1 MDRIAFEMND
11 FQGRPLPELAEP
23 AGYSWLIDCYGL
35 NLPLPSR
42 LVAIARRDHPHTTPD
57 WLLLRPSR
65 RPQPT
70 LAKHLAFAL
79 RREGIDLSVLDA
91 LFASVPAGEVAEVV
105 RAQPS
110 SVLSRRLWFIY
121 EWLTGERL
129 DLSDADA
136 ARYVPAVDTH
146 LQFALSGGERSR
158 RHKILNNLPGTPAFC
173 PMVRRTPALDA
184 ACALQLDARA
194 RNTAGRVH
202 PDLMARAAAFLLLN
216 DTKSSFA
223 IEGERPSSARAARW
237 GRAVAEAGQRAPD
250 RAELERLQRIVIED
264 ARFVRLGL
272 RDEGGFVGLHDRID
286 GAPLPDHISAC
297 PQDLPGLVNGI
308 AEYCARAAAGG
319 LEPVVA
325 AAAAAFGFVYVHPFE
340 DGNGRIHRWL
350 IHHVLAAAGYTPPG
364 VAFPVSA
371 AILSRIED
379 YRRVLE
385 SRSSALLPLID
396 WRATENG
403 NVEVTNDTAAF
414 YRYFDATAH
423 AEFLYECIEHTV
435 EEDLPREIHFLIA
448 FDRFAVGVKD
458 MADMPD
464 RRVEQLRGFL
474 EQNDGR
480 LSARARSREFAA
492 MTDEEAARVERLY
505 AESFKEP

>member
-1 MDRIAFEMND
+1 MND
-11 FQGRPLPELAEP
+11 FQGRALPEPAEP
-23 AGYSWLIDCYGL
+23 AGYSWLIDRYGL
-35 NLPLPSR
+35 NLPLPPR
-42 LVAIARRDHPHTTPD
+42 LTAIAGRDHPHTTPD

-70 LAKHLAFAL
+70 LAEHLAFAL
-79 RREGIDLSVLDA
+79 RREGVDLSVLDA
-91 LFASVPAGEVAEVV
+91 LFAKAPAGEVAEVV
-105 RAQPS
+105 RAQPTGAF
-110 SVLSRRLWFIY
+110 SRRLWFLY

-129 DLSDADA
+129 DLPDAGP
-136 ARYVPAVDTH
+136 ARYVPVVDTR
-146 LQFALSGGERSR
+146 LQLALSGGERSR
-158 RHKILNNLPGTPAFC
+158 RHKVFDNLPGTPAFC
-173 PMVRRTPALDA
+173 PMARRTPVLDA
-184 ACALQLDARA
+184 ARTLQLDARA
-194 RNTAGRVH
+194 RETAGRVH
-202 PDLMARAAAFLLLN
+202 PDLMARAASFLLLN

-237 GRAVAEAGQRAPD
+237 SRAIAEAGKQTPD

-272 RDEGGFVGLHDRID
+272 RHEGGFVGLHDRID
-286 GAPLPDHISAC
+286 GSPLPDHVSAR
-297 PQDLPGLVNGI
+297 PEDLPGLVNGL
-308 AEYCARAAAGG
+308 AGYCARAVAGG
-319 LEPVVA
+319 LDPVVA

-350 IHHVLAAAGYTPPG
+350 IHHVLAAADYTPPG
-364 VAFPVSA
+364 VVFPVSA

-385 SRSSALLPLID
+385 SRSSALLPFID
-396 WRATENG
+396 WRATEGG
-403 NVEVTNDTAAF
+403 NVEVLNDTAAF

-423 AEFLYECIEHTV
+423 AEFLYACIERTV
-435 EEDLPREIHFLIA
+435 EEDLPREIRFLIA
-448 FDRFAVGVKD
+448 FDRFAAGVKE

-464 RRVEQLRGFL
+464 RRLELLRGFL

-492 MTDEEAARVERLY
+492 LTDDEAVRVERLY
-505 AESFKEP
+505 AESFGEEP

>member
-1 MDRIAFEMND
+1 MDD
-11 FQGRPLPELAEP
+11 FQGRPLPEPAEP

-35 NLPLPSR
+35 NLPLPPR
-42 LVAIARRDHPHTTPD
+42 LVAVARRDHPHTTPD

-70 LAKHLAFAL
+70 LAEHLAFAL

-110 SVLSRRLWFIY
+110 SVLSRRLWFVY

-129 DLSDADA
+129 DLPDAQA
-136 ARYVPAVDTH
+136 GRYVPAVDTR
-146 LQFALSGGERSR
+146 LQFALSEGERSR
-158 RHKILNNLPGTPAFC
+158 RHKVFNNLPGTPAFC

-184 ACALQLDARA
+184 VRALQLDARA
-194 RNTAGRVH
+194 RDTAGRVH

-237 GRAVAEAGQRAPD
+237 GRAVAEAGQRAFD

-286 GAPLPDHISAC
+286 RSPLPDHISAR
-297 PQDLPGLVNGI
+297 PQDLPGLVDGI
-308 AEYCARAAAGG
+308 AAWCGRAAAGG
-319 LEPVVA
+319 LDPVVA

-364 VAFPVSA
+364 VVFPVSA

-385 SRSSALLPLID
+385 SRSSALLPFID

-423 AEFLYECIEHTV
+423 AEFLYECIERTV
-435 EEDLPREIHFLIA
+435 EEDLPREIRFLIA
-448 FDRFAVGVKD
+448 FDHFAAGVKD

-505 AESFKEP
+505 AESFGEP

>member
-1 MDRIAFEMND
+1 MND
-11 FQGRPLPELAEP
+11 FRDRPLPELAEP
-23 AGYSWLIDCYGL
+23 VGYAWLIDRYGL
-35 NLPLPSR
+35 DLPFPPR
-42 LVAIARRDHPHTTPD
+42 LAAIARRHHPRSTPD
-57 WLLLRPSR
+57 WLLLAPPHRPR
-65 RPQPT
+65 PT
-70 LAKHLAFAL
+70 LVGHLGFAF
-79 RREGIDLSVLDA
+79 RREGIDLSVLEA
-91 LFASVPAGEVAEVV
+91 LFASVPAKEVAAAV
-105 RAQPS
+105 RAQPTGAF
-110 SVLSRRLWFIY
+110 SRRLWFIY

-129 DLSDADA
+129 DLPDVGAV
-136 ARYVPAVDTH
+136 RYVPAVDAR
-146 LQFALSGGERSR
+146 LQFALAEGERSR
-158 RHKILNNLPGTPAFC
+158 RHKVLNNLPGTPAFC

-184 ACALQLDARA
+184 VRALQLDARA
-194 RNTAGRVH
+194 RDTAGRVH
-202 PDLMARAAAFLLLN
+202 PDLMAHAAAFLLLN

-286 GAPLPDHISAC
+286 RSPLPDHISAR
-297 PQDLPGLVNGI
+297 PEDLPELVNGI

-319 LEPVVA
+319 LDPVVA

-350 IHHVLAAAGYTPPG
+350 IHHVLAATGYTPPG
-364 VAFPVSA
+364 VVFPVSA
-371 AILSRIED
+371 AILSRIDD

-385 SRSSALLPLID
+385 SRSSALLPFID

-423 AEFLYECIEHTV
+423 AEFLYECIERTV
-435 EEDLPREIHFLIA
+435 DEDLPREIRFLIA
-448 FDRFAVGVKD
+448 FDRFAAGVKD

-505 AESFKEP
+505 AESFGEP

>member
-1 MDRIAFEMND
+1 MDD
-11 FQGRPLPELAEP
+11 FQGRPLPEPAEP

-35 NLPLPSR
+35 NLPLPPR
-42 LVAIARRDHPHTTPD
+42 LVAVARRDHPHTTPD

-70 LAKHLAFAL
+70 LAEHLAFAL
-79 RREGIDLSVLDA
+79 RREGIDHSVLDA

-110 SVLSRRLWFIY
+110 SVLFRRLWFLY

-129 DLSDADA
+129 DLPDAGA
-136 ARYVPAVDTH
+136 VRYVPAVDAR
-146 LQFALSGGERSR
+146 LQFALAEGERSR
-158 RHKILNNLPGTPAFC
+158 RHKVLNNLPGTPAFC

-184 ACALQLDARA
+184 VRALQLDARA
-194 RNTAGRVH
+194 RDTAGRVH

-319 LEPVVA
+319 LDPVVA

-364 VAFPVSA
+364 VVFPVSA

-385 SRSSALLPLID
+385 SRSSALLPFID

-423 AEFLYECIEHTV
+423 AEFLYECIERTV
-435 EEDLPREIHFLIA
+435 EEDLPREFRFLIA
-448 FDRFAVGVKD
+448 FDRFAAGVKD

-464 RRVEQLRGFL
+464 RRVELLRGFL

-505 AESFKEP
+505 AENFGEP

>member
-1 MDRIAFEMND
+1 MDD
-11 FQGRPLPELAEP
+11 FQGRPLPEPAEP

-35 NLPLPSR
+35 NLPLPPR
-42 LVAIARRDHPHTTPD
+42 LVAVARRDHPHTTPD

-70 LAKHLAFAL
+70 LAEHLAFAL

-129 DLSDADA
+129 DLPDAGA
-136 ARYVPAVDTH
+136 VRYVPAVDAR
-146 LQFALSGGERSR
+146 LQFALAEGERSR
-158 RHKILNNLPGTPAFC
+158 RYKVLNNLPGTPAFC

-184 ACALQLDARA
+184 VRALQLDARA
-194 RNTAGRVH
+194 RETAGRVH

-216 DTKSSFA
+216 DTTSSFA

-237 GRAVAEAGQRAPD
+237 GRAIAGAGQRAPD

-286 GAPLPDHISAC
+286 GAPLPDHISAR
-297 PQDLPGLVNGI
+297 PEDLPELVNGI

-319 LEPVVA
+319 LDPVVA

-364 VAFPVSA
+364 VVFPVSA

-385 SRSSALLPLID
+385 SRSSALLPFID

-423 AEFLYECIEHTV
+423 AEFLYECIERTV
-435 EEDLPREIHFLIA
+435 EEDLPREIRFLIA
-448 FDRFAVGVKD
+448 FDRFAAGVRD

-505 AESFKEP
+505 AESFGEP

>member
-1 MDRIAFEMND
+1 MDD
-11 FQGRPLPELAEP
+11 FQGRPLPEPAEP

-35 NLPLPSR
+35 NLPLPPR
-42 LVAIARRDHPHTTPD
+42 LVAVARRDHPHTTPD

-70 LAKHLAFAL
+70 LAEHLAFAL

-91 LFASVPAGEVAEVV
+91 LFASVPAGEVADVV

-129 DLSDADA
+129 DLPDAGA
-136 ARYVPAVDTH
+136 VRYVPAVDAR
-146 LQFALSGGERSR
+146 LQFALAEGERSR
-158 RHKILNNLPGTPAFC
+158 RHKVLNNLPGTPAFC

-184 ACALQLDARA
+184 VRALQLDARA
-194 RNTAGRVH
+194 RDTAGRVH

-286 GAPLPDHISAC
+286 RSPLPDHISAR
-297 PQDLPGLVNGI
+297 PQDLPELVNGI
-308 AEYCARAAAGG
+308 AEYCTRAAAGG
-319 LEPVVA
+319 LDPVVA

-364 VAFPVSA
+364 VVFPVSA

-385 SRSSALLPLID
+385 SRSSALLPFID

-423 AEFLYECIEHTV
+423 AEFLYECIERTV
-435 EEDLPREIHFLIA
+435 EEDLPREIRFLIA
-448 FDRFAVGVKD
+448 FDRFAAGVKD

-464 RRVEQLRGFL
+464 RRVELLRGFL

-505 AESFKEP
+505 AESFGEA

>member
-1 MDRIAFEMND
+1 MND
-11 FQGRPLPELAEP
+11 FQGRALPEPAEP
-23 AGYSWLIDCYGL
+23 AGYSWLIDRYGL

-42 LVAIARRDHPHTTPD
+42 LAAIAGRDHPRTTPN

-70 LAKHLAFAL
+70 LAEHLAFAF
-79 RREGIDLSVLDA
+79 RREGIDLSVLNT
-91 LFASVPAGEVAEVV
+91 LFAVVPAGEVAAAV
-105 RAQPS
+105 RAQPAGA
-110 SVLSRRLWFIY
+110 LSRRLWFIY

-129 DLSDADA
+129 DLPDDSA
-136 ARYVPAVDTH
+136 ARYVPAVDTR
-146 LQFALSGGERSR
+146 LQFALAGGERSR
-158 RHKILNNLPGTPAFC
+158 RHKVLDNLPGTPAFC
-173 PMVRRTPALDA
+173 PMARRTPALDA
-184 ACALQLDARA
+184 ARALQLDTRA
-194 RNTAGRVH
+194 RETAGRVH
-202 PDLMARAAAFLLLN
+202 PDLMARAASFLLLN

-237 GRAVAEAGQRAPD
+237 GRAIAEAGRRAPD

-272 RDEGGFVGLHDRID
+272 RNEGGFVGLHDRID
-286 GAPLPDHISAC
+286 GSPLPDHISAR
-297 PQDLPGLVNGI
+297 PEDLPGLASGI
-308 AEYCARAAAGG
+308 AEYCARAVAGG
-319 LEPVVA
+319 LDPVVA
-325 AAAAAFGFVYVHPFE
+325 AAVAAFGFVYVHPFE

-364 VAFPVSA
+364 VVFPVSA

-385 SRSSALLPLID
+385 SRSSALLPFID
-396 WRATENG
+396 WRATEGG
-403 NVEVTNDTAAF
+403 NVEVLNDTAAF

-423 AEFLYECIEHTV
+423 AEFLYGCIQRTV
-435 EEDLPREIHFLIA
+435 EEDLPREIRFLVA
-448 FDRFAVGVKD
+448 FDRFAAGVKE

-464 RRVEQLRGFL
+464 RRLELLRGFL
-474 EQNDGR
+474 EQNGGR

-492 MTDEEAARVERLY
+492 LTDDEAAQIERLY
-505 AESFKEP
+505 TESFGEP

>member
-1 MDRIAFEMND
+1 MSD
-11 FQGRPLPELAEP
+11 FRGHPLPEPAEP
-23 AGYSWLIDCYGL
+23 AGYAWLIDRYGL
-35 NLPLPSR
+35 DLPLPPR
-42 LVAIARRDHPHTTPD
+42 LAAIARRHHPRSTPD
-57 WLLLRPSR
+57 WLLLPPPHRPR
-65 RPQPT
+65 PT
-70 LAKHLAFAL
+70 LAGQLAFAF

-91 LFASVPAGEVAEVV
+91 LFAKVSAEEVAAAVC
-105 RAQPS
+105 AQPTGAF
-110 SVLSRRLWFIY
+110 SRRLWFLH
-121 EWLTGERL
+121 EWLSGERL
-129 DLSDADA
+129 DLPDAGTV
-136 ARYVPAVDTH
+136 RYVPAVDAR
-146 LQFALSGGERSR
+146 LQFALAEGERSR
-158 RHKILNNLPGTPAFC
+158 RHKVLNNLPGTPAFC

-184 ACALQLDARA
+184 VRALQLDARA
-194 RNTAGRVH
+194 RDTAGRVH

-237 GRAVAEAGQRAPD
+237 GRAVAEAGQRAFD

-286 GAPLPDHISAC
+286 GAPLPDHISAR
-297 PQDLPGLVNGI
+297 PQDLPGLVDGI

-319 LEPVVA
+319 LDPVVA

-364 VAFPVSA
+364 VVFPVSA
-371 AILSRIED
+371 AILGRIED

-385 SRSSALLPLID
+385 SRSTALLPFID
-396 WRATENG
+396 WRATDNG
-403 NVEVTNDTAAF
+403 NVEVLNDTAAF

-423 AEFLYECIEHTV
+423 AEFLYECIERTV
-435 EEDLPREIHFLIA
+435 EEDLPREIRFLIA
-448 FDRFAVGVKD
+448 FDRFAAGVKD

-492 MTDEEAARVERLY
+492 MTDDEATRVERLY
-505 AESFKEP
+505 AESFGEP

>member
-1 MDRIAFEMND
+1 MDD
-11 FQGRPLPELAEP
+11 FQGRPLPEPAEP

-35 NLPLPSR
+35 NLPLPPR

-70 LAKHLAFAL
+70 LAEHLAFAL

-91 LFASVPAGEVAEVV
+91 LFARVPAGEVAEVV

-129 DLSDADA
+129 DLPDAGA
-136 ARYVPAVDTH
+136 VRYVPAVDAR
-146 LQFALSGGERSR
+146 LQFALAEGERSR

-173 PMVRRTPALDA
+173 PMVRRTPAFDA
-184 ACALQLDARA
+184 VRALQLDARA
-194 RNTAGRVH
+194 RDTAGRVH

-237 GRAVAEAGQRAPD
+237 GRAVAEAGQRAFD
-250 RAELERLQRIVIED
+250 RTELERLQRIVIED

-286 GAPLPDHISAC
+286 RSPLPDHISAR
-297 PQDLPGLVNGI
+297 PQDLPELVNGI

-319 LEPVVA
+319 LDPVVA
-325 AAAAAFGFVYVHPFE
+325 ASAAAFGFVYVHPFE

-364 VAFPVSA
+364 VVFPVSA

-385 SRSSALLPLID
+385 SRSSALLPFID

-403 NVEVTNDTAAF
+403 NVEVRNDTAAF

-423 AEFLYECIEHTV
+423 AEFLYECIERTV
-435 EEDLPREIHFLIA
+435 EEDLPREIRFLIA
-448 FDRFAVGVKD
+448 FDRFAAGVKD
-458 MADMPD
+458 IADMPD
-464 RRVEQLRGFL
+464 RRVELLRVFL

-480 LSARARSREFAA
+480 LSTRARSREFAA
-492 MTDEEAARVERLY
+492 LTDEEAARVERLY
-505 AESFKEP
+505 AESFEEA

>member
-1 MDRIAFEMND
+1 MSDVR
-11 FQGRPLPELAEP
+11 GHPLPEPAEP
-23 AGYSWLIDCYGL
+23 AGYAWLIDRYGL
-35 NLPLPSR
+35 DLPLPPR
-42 LVAIARRDHPHTTPD
+42 LAAIARRHHPRSTPD
-57 WLLLRPSR
+57 WLLLPPPHRPR
-65 RPQPT
+65 PT
-70 LAKHLAFAL
+70 LVGQLAFAF

-91 LFASVPAGEVAEVV
+91 LFAKVSAEEVAAAVC
-105 RAQPS
+105 AQPTGAF
-110 SVLSRRLWFIY
+110 SRRLWFLH

-129 DLSDADA
+129 DLPDAGTV
-136 ARYVPAVDTH
+136 RYVPAVDTR

-158 RHKILNNLPGTPAFC
+158 RHKVLNNLPGTPAFC

-184 ACALQLDARA
+184 VRALQLDARA
-194 RNTAGRVH
+194 RDTAGRVH

-223 IEGERPSSARAARW
+223 IEGERPSNARAARW
-237 GRAVAEAGQRAPD
+237 SRAIAGAGQRAPD

-264 ARFVRLGL
+264 ARFVQLGL

-286 GAPLPDHISAC
+286 GAPLPDHIGAR
-297 PQDLPGLVNGI
+297 PEDLPGLVNGI

-319 LEPVVA
+319 LDPVVA

-364 VAFPVSA
+364 VVFPVSA

-385 SRSSALLPLID
+385 SRSSALLPFID

-414 YRYFDATAH
+414 YRYFDATVH
-423 AEFLYECIEHTV
+423 AEFLYECIERTV
-435 EEDLPREIHFLIA
+435 EEDLPREIRFLIA
-448 FDRFAVGVKD
+448 FDRFAAGVKD

-492 MTDEEAARVERLY
+492 FTDDEAARVERLY
-505 AESFKEP
+505 AESFGEA